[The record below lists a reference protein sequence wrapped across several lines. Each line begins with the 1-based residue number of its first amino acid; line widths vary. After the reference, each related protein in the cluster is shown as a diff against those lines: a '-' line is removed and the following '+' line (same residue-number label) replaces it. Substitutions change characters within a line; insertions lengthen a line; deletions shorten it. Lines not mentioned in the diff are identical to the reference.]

1 MRLSVQT
8 RYAARILL
16 FLTHHSASSPASA
29 QKISQKTGISQQ
41 FAEKILRKLRILGL
55 TDSVRGANGGYY
67 LRLSPSNITFGCLV
81 DLMEGGFTL
90 KCKKDNE
97 VCANSEECPLKKSFE
112 KMEEEVYSV
121 LNNITLEDFLDSQK
135 DALLGAEEKDPQTR
149 DEA

>member
-29 QKISQKTGISQQ
+29 QKISRKTGISQQ

-97 VCANSEECPLKKSFE
+97 VCASSDDCPLKKSFE

-135 DALLGAEEKDPQTR
+135 DALLESGEKDPQTG

>member
-29 QKISQKTGISQQ
+29 QKISKKTGISQQ

-55 TDSVRGANGGYY
+55 TESVRGANGGYY

-97 VCANSEECPLKKSFE
+97 VCSNSDDCPLKKSFE

-135 DALLGAEEKDPQTR
+135 DALPEPGEKAAQPGS
-149 DEA
+149 EA

>member
-16 FLTHHSASSPASA
+16 FLTHHSSASPASA

-90 KCKKDNE
+90 KCKKENE
-97 VCANSEECPLKKSFE
+97 ICSNSEVCPLKKSFE
-112 KMEEEVYSV
+112 KMEEDVYSV
-121 LNNITLEDFLDSQK
+121 LNNITLEDFLDSRKEEPLTLDGEDPEQAQK
-135 DALLGAEEKDPQTR
+135 A
-149 DEA
+149 